1 MTNTSETLPAHPE
14 PTVINDASGTLPAHP
29 EPPVITEPT
38 ETLPAHPEPPVI
50 NEAMLPPKPQFVR
63 EIERITRVSLPPNP
77 PPYSHAIST
86 APPSSCNIPAPPN
99 NTYFAQICRRERE
112 NALPVYEFDKERPR
126 TMDSQRSFYA
136 RSFRQELA
144 VEARNRRRKF
154 DCIAA
159 VVVALILMG
168 CAGTLAAVLVSTR
181 EK

>member
-1 MTNTSETLPAHPE
+1 
-14 PTVINDASGTLPAHP
+14 
-29 EPPVITEPT
+29 
-38 ETLPAHPEPPVI
+38 
-50 NEAMLPPKPQFVR
+50 MLPPKPQFVR
-63 EIERITRVSLPPNP
+63 EIERTRPASLPPNP

-86 APPSSCNIPAPPN
+86 APPPFHAPAPPN

-168 CAGTLAAVLVSTR
+168 CAGTLAAVLISTR